1 MNGLLFD
8 KDGRLRS
15 GWRATVFLLTF
26 VFLSFFFIFGAMA
39 VLAQLP
45 IGPSAGSYLPLI
57 IPFSISA
64 AIANAVFHAT
74 GKRVREL
81 SITPEKLL
89 RADIH
94 PDGDVCKGG

>member
-1 MNGLLFD
+1 MRLLH
-8 KDGRLRS
+8 
-15 GWRATVFLLTF
+15 A
-26 VFLSFFFIFGAMA
+26 
-39 VLAQLP
+39 
-45 IGPSAGSYLPLI
+45 GPAPLGVKCMGELGMVG
-57 IPFSISA
+57 IPA